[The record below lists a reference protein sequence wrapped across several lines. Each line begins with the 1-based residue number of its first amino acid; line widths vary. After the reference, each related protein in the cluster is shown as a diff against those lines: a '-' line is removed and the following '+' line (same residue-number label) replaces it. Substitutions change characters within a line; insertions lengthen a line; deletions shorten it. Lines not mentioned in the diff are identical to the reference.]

1 MGDAET
7 AFSSIKEAL
16 ANAVL
21 LAQPKSDAIMSLTV
35 DTSDVVIRAVLQKV
49 FDALYSLPHPGI
61 RATQRHTKG
70 RCLWPRMNIH
80 VHRWTCAC
88 LKCQLTKIQRNMV
101 NALGAFSPPDSR
113 LSHVHLNLVGPLP
126 PSQNSR
132 YMLTCVDRFTRWPE
146 ALPLTDTAA
155 ESVTRGLITVW
166 ISRYGVPK
174 NTTHRAGLTLAKVLE
189 MCASHLQNP
198 AQADLHYKSVCRS
211 LVAGAVELSTFLQKI
226 SSGTKE
232 FIKCHRND
240 PDTSDLDGLQ
250 FKDWAMLWM
259 QVIQELRQGVK
270 LKKVDIETH
279 LHPVEFELTPYE
291 MLLDDIRS
299 QRYKLNKVMASRRK
313 LKPAP
318 RRETPVHDRLMADIR
333 QPQRLRPVRK
343 RGSAGTSGRRS
354 ARASVFSKFKHPK
367 RAFLAVARRLRRV
380 MGTPRP
386 IRAVV
391 SAMSGMGRFGGF
403 WEALPKCVSG
413 SLPSDTSADSV
424 AHLPEVVR
432 PASLGSVAEVCSAVA
447 PWTVPGS
454 SEFLGGPS
462 VVASRVR
469 GGDFA

>member
-1 MGDAET
+1 
-7 AFSSIKEAL
+7 
-16 ANAVL
+16 
-21 LAQPKSDAIMSLTV
+21 
-35 DTSDVVIRAVLQKV
+35 
-49 FDALYSLPHPGI
+49 
-61 RATQRHTKG
+61 
-70 RCLWPRMNIH
+70 
-80 VHRWTCAC
+80 
-88 LKCQLTKIQRNMV
+88 
-101 NALGAFSPPDSR
+101 
-113 LSHVHLNLVGPLP
+113 
-126 PSQNSR
+126 
-132 YMLTCVDRFTRWPE
+132 
-146 ALPLTDTAA
+146 
-155 ESVTRGLITVW
+155 
-166 ISRYGVPK
+166 
-174 NTTHRAGLTLAKVLE
+174 

-403 WEALPKCVSG
+403 WEHCRNVSRARYRPIPLLTVWPIFQRWSDQRPLAQWRKFVPPWPRGLFQARASSSAVRAWWRPG
-413 SLPSDTSADSV
+413 SEAETSLDQHPGPNAGACGGISDVVDGLPSSPPPLAPQREHLKRATAVVRHCGKRPVHPWSLEDDTSQ
-424 AHLPEVVR
+424 L
-432 PASLGSVAEVCSAVA
+432 SLDMKELGAESDEDV
-447 PWTVPGS
+447 GLRLDLYDEE
-454 SEFLGGPS
+454 EFLKCIEDDCAGEPQDHGFDSQPQKPLETP
-462 VVASRVR
+462 
-469 GGDFA
+469 